1 MSDLSDLDYIVVGSG
16 AGGATVARE
25 LSVAGKRVLLLEK
38 GTSSLNLRQAKGP
51 AADAPGS
58 PAGRPPTVE
67 VWYAECLG
75 GTTVATM
82 GNAVRSGLG
91 GLDQYFSEA
100 ESEMGVVR
108 APPECMGTGTKAL
121 LAASGDW
128 EAMPKAID
136 FRRCTSCGRCPY
148 GCAAGAKWDAT
159 CYIREAASHGCTVAA
174 ASGVRRVTFEGG
186 RASGVETLDG
196 RSFRAGSG
204 VILAAGALETPR
216 ILSRSGIEGA
226 GRTLFVD
233 TYITVGGVRR
243 GIGFNKEL
251 GMALY
256 IRREGYLLS
265 PHYSVLLPAC
275 LSGTVPATKPSDILG
290 VMVKI
295 ADDPVGEV
303 TPDGLAKGITER
315 DAALLGRGRDEA
327 SDLLV
332 EAGADP
338 ATIVSTYPRGAH
350 PGGTCVGLDLPESL
364 HLSDASVI
372 PGPFG
377 VPPILSI
384 VALSKR
390 LSAVLLGRA

>member
-1 MSDLSDLDYIVVGSG
+1 VSDLSDPDYIIVGSG
-16 AGGATVARE
+16 AGGATVAKE
-25 LSVAGKRVLLLEK
+25 LSAAGKRVLLLEK
-38 GTSSLNLRQAKGP
+38 GTSSLDLRQAKGL
-51 AADAPGS
+51 AAGALGT
-58 PAGRPPTVE
+58 PAGRSPAVE

-82 GNAVRSGLG
+82 GNAVRSGLR

-100 ESEMGVVR
+100 ESEMGVREV
-108 APPECMGTGTKAL
+108 PPECMGAGTKAL
-121 LAASGDW
+121 LDASGDW
-128 EAMPKAID
+128 NVMPKAID
-136 FRRCTSCGRCPY
+136 FSRCTSCGRCPY

-159 CYIREAASHGCTVAA
+159 AYIREAASHGCTVAVG
-174 ASGVRRVTFEGG
+174 SGVSRVIFDGG
-186 RASGVETLDG
+186 RASGVETMDG
-196 RSFRAGSG
+196 RFFRASSG
-204 VILAAGALETPR
+204 VVLAAGALETPR
-216 ILSRSGIEGA
+216 ILSRSGVEGA
-226 GRTLFVD
+226 GRALFAD

-243 GIGFNKEL
+243 GIGLNREL

-275 LSGTVPATKPSDILG
+275 LSGTVPAVKPSDILG
-290 VMVKI
+290 IMVKI

-315 DAALLGRGRDEA
+315 DAALLERGRDEA
-327 SDLLV
+327 SCLLV

-364 HLSDASVI
+364 HVSDAGAI

-377 VPPILSI
+377 IPPILSI

-390 LSAVLLGRA
+390 LSAILLGRA